1 MDSRED
7 EQTQGIT
14 MKSSSISLCYSET
27 KEDMTNKYL
36 INVIDSPGHIDF
48 SSEVST
54 AVRLCDGAILLVD
67 VVEGVCPQTIA
78 VLRQVPKNYFFIYL
92 LLKFPILFNRHTLRK

>member
-7 EQTQGIT
+7 EQLRGIT
-14 MKSSSISLCYSET
+14 MKSSSISLYYSEN
-27 KEDMTNKYL
+27 KEDSNEKFL

-54 AVRLCDGAILLVD
+54 AIRLCDGAVLLVD

-78 VLRQVPKNYFFIYL
+78 VLRQV
-92 LLKFPILFNRHTLRK
+92 KFECLS